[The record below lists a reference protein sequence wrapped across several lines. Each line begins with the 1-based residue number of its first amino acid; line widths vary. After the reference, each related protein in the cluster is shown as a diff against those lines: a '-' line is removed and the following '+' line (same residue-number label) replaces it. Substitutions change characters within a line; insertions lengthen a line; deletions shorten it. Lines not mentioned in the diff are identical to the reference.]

1 MEKSRVQ
8 TAVDYNLKWGYNCS
22 QAVALTY
29 ADKFELDP
37 TMCFKAMEA
46 FGAGMG
52 GKLGTCG
59 ALSGAIFL
67 AGFKTSTGNTDQNP
81 KNKSKK
87 DSYALSQA
95 ITEAFY
101 AQNKTVTCKDLKDIK
116 GENFRSCPNC
126 IADAAI
132 LVEKF
137 IFPGEFEESTY
148 FLDHLTF

>member
-8 TAVDYNLKWGYNCS
+8 IALDYNLKYGYNCS

-29 ADKFELDP
+29 ADKFNLDP
-37 TMCFKAMEA
+37 TFCFKATEA

-67 AGFKTSTGNTDQNP
+67 AGFKTSTGNLDQNP
-81 KNKSKK
+81 KNKSKQ
-87 DSYALSQA
+87 DSYALSKA
-95 ITEAFY
+95 IMDAFY
-101 AQNKTVTCKDLKDIK
+101 TQNKTVTCKDLKNIK
-116 GENFRSCPNC
+116 GETFRSCPNC
-126 IADAAI
+126 IADAAM

-137 IFPGEFEESTY
+137 IFPEEFEG
-148 FLDHLTF
+148 